1 MEVAHNNGPSI
12 KEQQLTKGDVSVLV
26 DKCVNFVYT
35 HGKTFVHNRD
45 TLIAI
50 FALMLPTKCPHF
62 AHNFSITFEM
72 CLFDT

>member
-35 HGKTFVHNRD
+35 HGKFFRFLVD
-45 TLIAI
+45 VSSCWL
-50 FALMLPTKCPHF
+50 LLVLVSYC
-62 AHNFSITFEM
+62 
-72 CLFDT
+72 

>member
-35 HGKTFVHNRD
+35 HGKFE
-45 TLIAI
+45 LL
-50 FALMLPTKCPHF
+50 FF
-62 AHNFSITFEM
+62 FSERK
-72 CLFDT
+72 L